1 MKPGAFSYE
10 APATLQEV
18 LQSLATWN
26 DDAKLI
32 AGGQSLA
39 PMLNMRLARPERLID
54 INRVNEL
61 SGIAKRDGRLRI
73 GALVRHDALAKSEI
87 IRRACPML
95 AHAAETIGHYAIRK
109 RGTIGG
115 SLAHADPAAQLS
127 LSALALDAE
136 MEIHSAR
143 GIRMVLA
150 RDFFLSIFT
159 TILDPDELLVAIHV
173 PISPPQEG
181 WGFRLFNRR
190 AGDFAIVSVA
200 ATLAPGADGAVA
212 GLRLA
217 IGGIGPVPVRAEQL
231 VAGDLAK
238 SLSKPL
244 SKDWPA
250 RVGAVVADTIE
261 IEDNERIP
269 VAFRK
274 ELVAALTR
282 EALDQA
288 LGRIA
293 ERVHRE

>member
-10 APATLQEV
+10 APATLQEA

-26 DDAKLI
+26 EGAKLI

-54 INRVNEL
+54 INRIAEL
-61 SGIAKRDGRLRI
+61 RGIASRDGRLI
-73 GALVRHDALAKSEI
+73 VGAMVRHDALARSGLIKSG
-87 IRRACPML
+87 CPML

-115 SLAHADPAAQLS
+115 SLAHADPAAQLP
-127 LSALALDAE
+127 LAALALDAE
-136 MEIHSAR
+136 MEIRSAR
-143 GIRMVLA
+143 GTRMVAA

-159 TILDPDELLVAIHV
+159 TVLDPDELLVAIHV
-173 PISPPQEG
+173 RLPRPGAG
-181 WGFRLFNRR
+181 WGFCLFNRR

-200 ATLAPGADGAVA
+200 ATLERGDNDVITR
-212 GLRLA
+212 LRLA
-217 IGGIGPVPVRAEQL
+217 VGGIGPVPVRAEHL
-231 VAGDLAK
+231 VVGDLA
-238 SLSKPL
+238 SSV

-250 RVGAVVADTIE
+250 RVGAMVADAIE

-269 VAFRK
+269 VVFRQ

-282 EALDQA
+282 DALDQA
-288 LGRIA
+288 LGQIQ
-293 ERVHRE
+293 ERRS

>member
-18 LQSLATWN
+18 LQSLAAWN
-26 DDAKLI
+26 DNAKLI

-54 INRVNEL
+54 INRVKEL
-61 SGIAKRDGRLRI
+61 SGIAKPDGRLSI
-73 GALVRHDALAKSEI
+73 GALVRHDALARSEMI
-87 IRRACPML
+87 KRACPML

-115 SLAHADPAAQLS
+115 SLAHADPAAQLP
-127 LSALALDAE
+127 LAVLALDAE
-136 MEIHSAR
+136 MEIHSLR
-143 GIRMVLA
+143 GTRTVPA

-173 PISPPQEG
+173 PLSPPQES

-190 AGDFAIVSVA
+190 AGDFAIVAVA
-200 ATLAPGADGAVA
+200 ATLARGAGDAIA
-212 GLRLA
+212 RLRLA

-231 VAGDLAK
+231 VVGDLAR
-238 SLSKPL
+238 SL

-250 RVGAVVADTIE
+250 RVGAMVADAIE
-261 IEDNERIP
+261 IDDNERIS

-288 LGRIA
+288 LDRIR
-293 ERVHRE
+293 ERAL

>member
-1 MKPGAFSYE
+1 MKPGVFSYE

-26 DDAKLI
+26 DSAKLI

-54 INRVNEL
+54 INSVREL
-61 SGIAKRDGRLRI
+61 GGIASRDGRLGI
-73 GALVRHDALAKSEI
+73 GALVRHDALARSELV
-87 IRRACPML
+87 RGGCPML

-115 SLAHADPAAQLS
+115 SLAHADPAAQLP
-127 LSALALDAE
+127 LAALVLDAE
-136 MEIHSAR
+136 MEIRSAK
-143 GIRMVLA
+143 GTRMVAA

-159 TILDPDELLVAIHV
+159 TILDPDELLVAVHV
-173 PISPPQEG
+173 PLSRPGEG

-200 ATLAPGADGAVA
+200 ATIERGDNDVITR
-212 GLRLA
+212 LRLA
-217 IGGIGPVPVRAEQL
+217 IGGIGPVPVRAEHL
-231 VAGDLAK
+231 VVGDLTR
-238 SLSKPL
+238 SL

-250 RVGAVVADTIE
+250 RVGAMVADVVE

-274 ELVAALTR
+274 ELVAALTSD
-282 EALDQA
+282 ALDQA
-288 LGRIA
+288 LGLIRQRA
-293 ERVHRE
+293 S